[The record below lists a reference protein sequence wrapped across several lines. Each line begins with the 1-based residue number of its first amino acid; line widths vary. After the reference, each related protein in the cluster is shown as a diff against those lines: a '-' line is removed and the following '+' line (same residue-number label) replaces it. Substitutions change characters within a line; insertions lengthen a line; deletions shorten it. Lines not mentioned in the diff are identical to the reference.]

1 MIFML
6 HSIRKNERKFIIREE
21 TLKNSFVRRY
31 NIFQSSKHNLK
42 PANLTL
48 DYLMIKKN
56 NISTEILMAKMIEM
70 TIQKEM
76 TMMQMTMTA
85 KIIQMMTA
93 AGKKMM

>member
-1 MIFML
+1 
-6 HSIRKNERKFIIREE
+6 
-21 TLKNSFVRRY
+21 
-31 NIFQSSKHNLK
+31 
-42 PANLTL
+42 
-48 DYLMIKKN
+48 
-56 NISTEILMAKMIEM
+56 MAKMIEM